1 MERAASQAERPGILI
16 MNEAGTR
23 AILVKQRGS
32 AMADLLEQSL
42 GAAGVRI
49 MAVETAY
56 EAIVEAERSAA
67 PYRYIILGVDH
78 FGREEFRLIP
88 VVRRE
93 WPQATLVAY
102 HSPGFEYKGAL
113 ADLVGADLVLAG
125 LDGISV
131 LLEDLGQKSPPAA
144 PVPEPEAEASTPG
157 DERSESKPGD
167 EAVRESP
174 GRESPGRESPR
185 SPPAPHKV
193 APAPGQALTPG
204 DERSESPG
212 QRSESPGRESPGQP
226 PPARVELSAEELRL
240 LLAEEDEP

>member
-1 MERAASQAERPGILI
+1 

-157 DERSESKPGD
+157 DERSESPG
-167 EAVRESP
+167 P
-174 GRESPGRESPR
+174 P
-185 SPPAPHKV
+185 PPAPHKV